1 MNKWELDLMKKCL
14 YIGVINTEL
23 NSELL
28 EEAVH
33 KEKSGVSLVLRQVL
47 EENSYGIVSGIVS
60 KEVFEE
66 MDMSEEDVW
75 RLAWKNTQRLF
86 PPKIVDMKSELEK
99 LLGIV
104 LPKEDTPMY
113 FLTSKKEQYGGV
125 YFLCEKILKKVYEKL
140 GDNFYILPSSIH
152 ETIIMREK
160 EMKQSVEE
168 LKLLVMDANKTTV
181 SEKDVLSNNVYYYSE
196 EKGLTV
202 IA

>member
-33 KEKSGVSLVLRQVL
+33 KEKAGVSLVLRQVL

-60 KEVFEE
+60 KELFEE
-66 MDMSEEDVW
+66 MDMGEEDVW

-86 PPKIVDMKSELEK
+86 PPKFVDMKSELEK
-99 LLGIV
+99 LLGMV

-160 EMKQSVEE
+160 EVKQSVEE